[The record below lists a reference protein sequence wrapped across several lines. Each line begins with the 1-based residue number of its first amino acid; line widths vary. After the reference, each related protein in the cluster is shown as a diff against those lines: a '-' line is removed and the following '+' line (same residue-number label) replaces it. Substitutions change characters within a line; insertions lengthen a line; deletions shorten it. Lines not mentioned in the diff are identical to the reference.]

1 MFNTRTQ
8 DTTNRLVD
16 PAALLADNAIKSTQR
31 VTNEALDSLAGGVEE
46 LRHQAAPMLNRV
58 GEQAATLAHRGANA
72 VREGAHQ
79 LRSGAVRASDS
90 TVAYIKDEPVKS
102 VLIAAAT
109 GAALMVLVSLFG
121 RRSHPRG

>member
-31 VTNEALDSLAGGVEE
+31 VANEALDSLAGGVED

-58 GEQAATLAHRGANA
+58 GEQATTLAHRGANA
-72 VREGAHQ
+72 VRERSQQ
-79 LRSGAVRASDS
+79 LRNGAVRASDS